1 MKKHRYINAL
11 IALSAITLSCSKI
24 EIDPE
29 TKKEVIPDKCEYE
42 LAYATEIVPETTA
55 ATIVAGS
62 GPYKTFTVA
71 DTPDNDLWGRSQ
83 YFILPSCDAYPNG
96 LCAKMKNRLPNPD
109 GTSTIYYS
117 ECELE
122 KVFKNLNLQAC
133 GDLVPHVEKILD
145 GAGDEIPFILTK
157 AVSKDRLVLELP
169 QARLRNWDETVI
181 FQINKGKLELDMLLS
196 VVINDSELRYFGA
209 KLNPTIEL
217 DIDMEA
223 NVQKSFVDK
232 SHPFMTIICGA
243 FPAGPVVIT
252 PLIEISFIVGAEGK
266 VALTAGLKYKQECK
280 ITAICDNGEFECN
293 METVKHDPKEDVLTF
308 KNTTNY
314 TEADI
319 YAGFDYSGGIGVFG
333 TVLYATVGVQEKIKC
348 GGKFVVDLDKWTSDA
363 YNSIQ
368 ELFDTYSESMF
379 YVDYA
384 YNGVAALKTVGGTT
398 LGQFKG
404 TEVSEHIDSAYF
416 MPKVEVELKEKSDKS
431 ETLEF
436 TATRK
441 TLWPYEIG
449 YYFVQ
454 LHPGDPYYISL
465 CENSLFYDKK
475 FQERVSLGK
484 FDLPAGKEYTKYI
497 EEVYPDENTKCL
509 IWPFFSHAGK
519 DYPFPSSY
527 CLYFAHDGKALKAF
541 KEIVDDLAQCID
553 GDLPEHWNT
562 SKPLSRWIG
571 VTITT
576 KNGVPFMQLDLKDR
590 SSVFA
595 DDETGTKYTF
605 RLKPR
610 LTIGDHSNGTDY
622 LWEIIDIPE
631 DLTLDLIDIQDRNFI
646 GYQLDNAIRSSYA
659 MSCQIPVTYSTEI
672 KNIKI
677 HSDKLNFF
685 QISQNTES
693 VELKGLC
700 AGYDERNAGIN
711 KLGFSAMLTEK
722 LKSVTLEGLSRLEYF
737 GLDDRFSFVN
747 GDPDIQ
753 IKDCPALNKLYLFK
767 PVRSVDGIL
776 SNLSKN
782 SFTELRLSNIK
793 IQDLNRNKP
802 SGAIE
807 LRNCEIGSVNLSGDC
822 TSFILSGGSTIG
834 SVSISNCPSMEEL
847 NLNNSKMTSFSI
859 DDMPAAKYFNIS
871 GAHINSEIPPVF
883 DKIRALAVNGFS
895 YDQKYYYY
903 SKDDYSEADYGWWYP
918 GEPDRGYHLTPK
930 E

>member
-1 MKKHRYINAL
+1 MKRYI
-11 IALSAITLSCSKI
+11 IALAAFVALALSCSKI
-24 EIDPE
+24 EHGP
-29 TKKEVIPDKCEYE
+29 KKEVIPDKCEYE
-42 LAYATEIVPETTA
+42 LAYSTEIVPESTA

-62 GPYKTFTVA
+62 GPYGSFTVK
-71 DTPDNDLWGRSQ
+71 DTPENDIWGRNRF
-83 YFILPSCDAYPNG
+83 FILPSCDAYPNG
-96 LCAKMKNRLPNPD
+96 LCAKINGRQTNPD
-109 GTSTIYYS
+109 GTSTIRYA
-117 ECELE
+117 ECALE
-122 KVFKNLNLQAC
+122 NVFQNLDLQAC
-133 GDLVPHVEKILD
+133 GDLVPHVDRILD
-145 GAGDEIPFILTK
+145 GSGEEIPFKLTK
-157 AVSKDRLVLELP
+157 AIGKDRFVIELP

-196 VVINDSELRYFGA
+196 VVINDAKLRYFGA
-209 KLNPTIEL
+209 KLNPTIDL

-252 PLIEISFIVGAEGK
+252 PLIEISFIVGAKGK

-280 ITAICDNGEFECN
+280 ITAICDDGEFECN
-293 METVKHDPKEDVLTF
+293 LETIPHETKEDVLTF
-308 KNTTNY
+308 KNTTYY

-363 YNSIQ
+363 YNSIP

-384 YNGVAALKTVGGTT
+384 YNGVAALKTVGGTS
-398 LGQFKG
+398 LGSFKG
-404 TEVSEHIDSAYF
+404 SEVSEHIDSAYF
-416 MPKVEVELKEKSDKS
+416 MPKVEVALKNKSDKS

-454 LHPGDPYYISL
+454 LHPGDPYYSSL
-465 CENSLFYDKK
+465 CENDLYYDKK

-484 FDLPAGKEYTKYI
+484 FDLPAGKEFTKYI
-497 EEVYPDENTKCL
+497 EEVYPDENAKCL

-541 KEIVDDLAQCID
+541 KEIVNDLAQCIE

-562 SKPLSRWIG
+562 STPLSRWVG
-571 VTITT
+571 VTISS
-576 KNGVPFMQLDLKDR
+576 KDNIPYMQIDLKDR
-590 SSVFA
+590 SSVFPG
-595 DDETGTKYTF
+595 DETGTKYTIN
-605 RLKPR
+605 LKPTLR
-610 LTIGDHSNGTDY
+610 IGDHSGGQNY

-631 DLTLDLIDIQDRNFI
+631 DITLEMIDIEDRNFM
-646 GYQLDNAIRSSYA
+646 GYKCYNPIRYSYGASS
-659 MSCQIPVTYSTEI
+659 QIPVTYSNQI

-677 HSDKLNFF
+677 WSDKLEEFHMT
-685 QISQNTES
+685 SRTES
-693 VELKGLC
+693 VELKGQC
-700 AGYDERNAGIN
+700 AGYDERHKGI
-711 KLGFSAMLTEK
+711 KQFGFSSMLTEN
-722 LKSVTLEGLSRLEYF
+722 LKSVTLEGLSVLTDF
-737 GLDDRFSFVN
+737 GLGGDSNFVN
-747 GDPDIQ
+747 GSPDVKISE
-753 IKDCPALNKLYLFK
+753 CPALEALYLRQ
-767 PVRSVDGIL
+767 PVQSAETIL

-782 SFTELRLSNIK
+782 KLTNLLLRNMSISA
-793 IQDLNRNKP
+793 LNRDKP
-802 SGAIE
+802 SGDID
-807 LRNCEIGSVNLSGDC
+807 LDNCEIGSIDLSGDC
-822 TSFILSGGSTIG
+822 TNLSVQNGTTIG
-834 SVSISNCPSMEEL
+834 SVKITNCPSLEKL
-847 NLNNSKMTSFSI
+847 NLMDCKMTSFSI
-859 DDMPAAKYFNIS
+859 DDMPSAKFFDIS

-883 DKIRALAVNGFS
+883 DKIRALAVNGFH

-903 SKDDYSEADYGWWYP
+903 SKYDYSEGKYGWWYP
-918 GEPDRGYHLTPK
+918 GEPDRGYHLTPI